1 MKFIFS
7 DENSHIVHHQEYQSN
22 VIFWRK
28 IKYVLTSTNSKIE
41 AGILKPLLE
50 LAKSTRVTENFL
62 SNITWT
68 ISNLRRNKNTSPP
81 PIVAQE
87 SLPVLGKL
95 LQHNNW

>member
-1 MKFIFS
+1 MKS
-7 DENSHIVHHQEYQSN
+7 YQRDLQ
-22 VIFWRK
+22 V
-28 IKYVLTSTNSKIE
+28 IE

-68 ISNLRRNKNTSPP
+68 ISNLCRNKNPSPP

-87 SLPVLGKL
+87 SLPGMKMNSFLFKGASV
-95 LQHNNW
+95 